1 MAEGDDKPMDRE
13 CIARRLRR
21 FGEVECTVQSPLY
34 AVLARHAADDPF
46 IVDLLVCRRAG
57 QPPAN
62 ILLGAVH
69 LLLLEGG
76 EHPLRDHFPDL
87 VPGPLPPEEAGEK
100 FSDFCRANVSSL
112 AAVLLSRNV
121 AINEVQRCACLVP
134 AFAAGIAWLDGDNGA
149 AHFIEVGS
157 SAGLTLIWDRVGYDF
172 GRGPAGGAA
181 AAPLTLAC
189 TVEGPYPLP
198 AAAPLPRALSRIG
211 LDIEP
216 LDLTHDDDVAWL
228 RALIWPEQRER
239 VVRFENAVALARA
252 APTPILRGNAL
263 DLLPGLLGGLP
274 AGAPACVYHSFVM
287 AQFDDAMRRDF
298 AAILA
303 TASRDRDI
311 IRVAFEHRGGDA
323 AELTVGLYRQG
334 GLIREGTVGEADP
347 HGAWLRWR
355 GG

>member
-13 CIARRLRR
+13 RIARRLRR
-21 FGEVECTVQSPLY
+21 FGEAECTVQSPLY

-46 IVDLLVCRRAG
+46 IVDLLGYRRAG

-87 VPGPLPPEEAGEK
+87 VPDPLPPEEAGEK
-100 FSDFCRANVSSL
+100 FSDFCRANASSL
-112 AAVLLSRNV
+112 AAVLSSRNV
-121 AINEVQRCACLVP
+121 ATNEVQRCACLVP
-134 AFAAGIAWLDGDNGA
+134 AFAAGIAWLDGDNSA

-157 SAGLTLIWDRVGYDF
+157 SAGLTLIWDRLAYDF
-172 GRGPAGGAA
+172 GHGLVGAVT
-181 AAPLTLAC
+181 APFTLAC
-189 TVEGPYPLP
+189 TVEGPDPLP

-216 LDLTHDDDVAWL
+216 LDLSRDDDVAWL

-239 VVRFENAVALARA
+239 VARFESAVALARA

-263 DLLPGLLGGLP
+263 DLLPGLLGGE
-274 AGAPACVYHSFVM
+274 PACVYHSFVM